1 MIALDISIWHVWT
14 YVSILDFVFRQI
26 LTLLL
31 SFFMDQK
38 FDPIINKNFDPSSVA
53 Q

>member
-38 FDPIINKNFDPSSVA
+38 FDPIINKIFDPSSVA